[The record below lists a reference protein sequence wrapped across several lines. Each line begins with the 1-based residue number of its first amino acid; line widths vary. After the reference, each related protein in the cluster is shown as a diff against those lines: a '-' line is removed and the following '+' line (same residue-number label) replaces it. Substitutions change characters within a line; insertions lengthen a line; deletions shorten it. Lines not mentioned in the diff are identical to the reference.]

1 MAKIDLSF
9 AKAAQLLLPVHGG
22 FRFLLVG
29 CGGTGSWLAPSIA
42 RIAKVL
48 QEKNVDVE
56 TVFCDPDQ
64 VEAKNIPRQNFCQA
78 ELGRNKAL
86 TLAARYSAAW
96 GIEIN
101 AVPYRFSPEV
111 FRNIG
116 FQKVNLII
124 GCVDNAAARRQIH
137 KVIAEADHGEYFWLD
152 CGNAE
157 SSGQV
162 LLGSAT
168 AAKELQGAFRSRKIC
183 TALPAPSLVARDLL
197 VDRPEEL
204 LAAKLSCA
212 DIQLANDQSLAV
224 NQMVASI
231 ATDYLLRFCFGGL
244 RRFATYFDLEAGSM
258 RSRYITPDEIAG
270 LIRKP
275 VAFLTD
281 AKEKR
286 KAA

>member
-9 AKAAQLLLPVHGG
+9 AKAAQLLLPVHSG

-48 QEKNVDVE
+48 QEKNVDVKV
-56 TVFCDPDQ
+56 VFCDPDK
-64 VEAKNIPRQNFCQA
+64 VEQKNIPRQNFCQA
-78 ELGRNKAL
+78 EIGRNKAL
-86 TLAARYSAAW
+86 SLAARYSAAW
-96 GIEIN
+96 GVEIK
-101 AVPYRFSPEV
+101 AVPERFD
-111 FRNIG
+111 RNAAGRIE
-116 FQKVNLII
+116 FQKTNLVI

-137 KVIAEADHGEYFWLD
+137 DVLKDSERFWWLD

-162 LLGSAT
+162 ILGDAP
-168 AAKELQGAFRSRKIC
+168 APKGLEGAFRSRKIC
-183 TALPAPSLVARDLL
+183 MALPAPSLVAKDLL
-197 VDRPEEL
+197 LDRPEEL

-212 DIQLANDQSLAV
+212 EIQLANDQSLAV

-270 LIRKP
+270 VIRKP
-275 VAFLTD
+275 EEFLTNS
-281 AKEKR
+281 KGKK